1 MIVDKHL
8 MRFFKVALIVA
19 VIAVLVFVIV
29 KSMSGAGSS
38 SMPSPVPAA
47 KPISDG
53 WTVYGTQ
60 SCGWTKKQL
69 KEMDDKG
76 IPYTYV
82 DCKDEKCEGI
92 SGYPTLKNDD
102 GTVKVGYTPM

>member
-29 KSMSGAGSS
+29 KSMSGSS
-38 SMPSPVPAA
+38 PMPVPAA
-47 KPISDG
+47 KPSSNG

-60 SCGWTKKQL
+60 GCGWTKKQL

-82 DCKDEKCEGI
+82 DCKKEKCEGI

>member
-8 MRFFKVALIVA
+8 IRFLKVAFIIA
-19 VIAVLVFVIV
+19 VIVVLVFVIV
-29 KSMSGAGSS
+29 KSMSGSKPAAGSGS
-38 SMPSPVPAA
+38 GG
-47 KPISDG
+47 G

-69 KEMDDKG
+69 KEMDDKSV
-76 IPYTYV
+76 PYTFV
-82 DCKDEKCEGI
+82 DCSAQKCEGI

>member
-8 MRFFKVALIVA
+8 MRFFKVALIIA
-19 VIAVLVFVIV
+19 VVAVLVCVVV
-29 KSMSGAGSS
+29 KSMSGSK
-38 SMPSPVPAA
+38 PSPTP
-47 KPISDG
+47 STGSGGG

>member
-8 MRFFKVALIVA
+8 MRFLKVALIIA
-19 VIAVLVFVIV
+19 VVGVLVFLIV
-29 KSMSGAGSS
+29 KSMSGSKPGPTPVADSDGSGG
-38 SMPSPVPAA
+38 
-47 KPISDG
+47 G